1 MNDVVFVMANSKLAK
16 KKQVRKLTQITIDD
30 CSSDEEWI
38 MEDEY
43 DHNEALDLDE
53 NLLPV
58 QVEEDETFHGQ
69 DLHMTDLNGEEDQ
82 NDGVEGLDAY
92 YEFKLEDYLV

>member
-16 KKQVRKLTQITIDD
+16 KQVRKQTQITIDD

-38 MEDEY
+38 MEDEH

-69 DLHMTDLNGEEDQ
+69 DLHMTDSNGEEDQ
-82 NDGVEGLDAY
+82 NDGVEGLAED

>member
-1 MNDVVFVMANSKLAK
+1 
-16 KKQVRKLTQITIDD
+16 
-30 CSSDEEWI
+30 

-69 DLHMTDLNGEEDQ
+69 DLHMTDSNGEEDQ
-82 NDGVEGLDAY
+82 NDGVEGLAED